1 MQRIGRAGWV
11 ATAVVTVAL
20 ALGGLPAAQG
30 QQPVTIT
37 YWQYYFESKAKTM
50 DGLIKQFESRN
61 PTIHVV
67 QETFPYDT
75 YNQKVASAVPAG
87 QGPDVVNLFYGWVPL
102 YVGSGYLQPLPA
114 DAFPATD
121 IEREFIPMVKAVKF
135 DGKYWALPTAVRTLA
150 LFYNKEMF
158 RQAGLTRPPLTWDEF
173 VADAQALTQ
182 RDPNGRVTLEGFG
195 ISPNGQDHQ
204 LIREVL
210 FRQWGAA
217 PYSGDG
223 RKVTYNTAQGAEA
236 LRWYTDLVTK
246 DKVGVIDFFPG
257 GNGYRDAF
265 MAGKAGMIVDG
276 SFAIGAIRAA
286 AKFDWGT
293 AVLPRRT
300 LGGTPSNFGSFWVNG
315 ITKNATGPRL
325 AAAEAFL
332 KFLTSPDIETLWLTQ
347 VGEIPSAK
355 ALASDPKL
363 AQDPIFGPF
372 IASLPYAHAT
382 FFIDETAQRTV
393 LLDAIN
399 EVVLNHTDPKAAL
412 DAAAAKEQKIL
423 DDFWAKQPKH

>member
-1 MQRIGRAGWV
+1 MV
-11 ATAVVTVAL
+11 LATL
-20 ALGGLPAAQG
+20 ALGGAPAARG

-37 YWQYYFESKAKTM
+37 YWQYYFESKVKTM
-50 DGLIKQFESRN
+50 DTLITQFESRN
-61 PTIHVV
+61 PGVHVV

-87 QGPDVVNLFYGWVPL
+87 QGPDVVNLFYGWLPL
-102 YVGSGYLQPLPA
+102 YVDSGYLQPLPA
-114 DAFPATD
+114 DAFPAAQ

-150 LFYNKEMF
+150 LFYNKDMF
-158 RQAGLTRPPLTWDEF
+158 RQAGISRPPITWDEF

-182 RDPNGRVTLEGFG
+182 RDSHGRVTLEGFG
-195 ISPNGQDHQ
+195 ISPDGQDHQ
-204 LIREVL
+204 MIREVL

-217 PYSGDG
+217 PYSSDG
-223 RKVTYNTAQGAEA
+223 RRVTYNTPQGAEA
-236 LRWYTDLVTK
+236 LKWYTDLVTK
-246 DKVGVIDFFPG
+246 DNVAVIGFFPG

-265 MAGKAGMIVDG
+265 VAGKAAMIVDG
-276 SFAIGAIRAA
+276 SFAIGSIRDA
-286 AKFDWGT
+286 AKFDWGV
-293 AVLPRRT
+293 ALLPRRS

-332 KFLTSPDIETLWLTQ
+332 KFLTSPETETLWLTQ
-347 VGEIPSAK
+347 VGEIPAAA

-363 AQDPIFGPF
+363 AQDPIYGPF

-382 FFIDETAQRTV
+382 FFVDETAQRTV

-399 EVVLNHTDPKAAL
+399 EVVLNHVDPKTAL
-412 DAAAAKEQKIL
+412 DEAAAKEQKIL
-423 DDFWAKQPKH
+423 DDSWAKQPKR